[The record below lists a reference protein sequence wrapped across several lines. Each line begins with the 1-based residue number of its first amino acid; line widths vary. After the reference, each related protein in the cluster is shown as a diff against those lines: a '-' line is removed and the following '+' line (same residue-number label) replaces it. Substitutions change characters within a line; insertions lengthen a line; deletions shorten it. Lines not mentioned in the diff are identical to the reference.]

1 MTEKKQ
7 KTKPDPFSF
16 AAGPQERHRGPAE
29 WSDLEK
35 VRKTSEVVRQ
45 HGGKG
50 ISMSHKGNIVYKSPT
65 FLSSGADAG
74 TGFILY
80 S

>member
-16 AAGPQERHRGPAE
+16 AAGPRERHRGPAE

-45 HGGKG
+45 HGARG
-50 ISMSHKGNIVYKSPT
+50 S
-65 FLSSGADAG
+65 A
-74 TGFILY
+74 
-80 S
+80 